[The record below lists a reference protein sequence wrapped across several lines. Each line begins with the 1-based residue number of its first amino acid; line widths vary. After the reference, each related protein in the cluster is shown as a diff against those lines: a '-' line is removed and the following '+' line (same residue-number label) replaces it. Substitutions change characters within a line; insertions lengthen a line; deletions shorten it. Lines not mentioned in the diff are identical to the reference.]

1 MWSGCRQADTVVSQ
15 AYPGYAEICP
25 GFPPPQAARVTVA
38 SGEKGL
44 WLVWYDSDVV
54 KVKAQGR
61 EIRIG
66 RILIC
71 VRVIIVLVVGI
82 NPVTGVVLVR

>member
-1 MWSGCRQADTVVSQ
+1 MVAQ

-25 GFPPPQAARVTVA
+25 GFPPPQAARVNVA

-44 WLVWYDSDVV
+44 WVVWYDSDMV

-71 VRVIIVLVVGI
+71 VTVIIVLVVGI
-82 NPVTGVVLVR
+82 NPVTVEW

>member
-1 MWSGCRQADTVVSQ
+1 MVSQ

-44 WLVWYDSDVV
+44 WVVWYNSDVV
-54 KVKAQGR
+54 KVKVQGR

-66 RILIC
+66 RIQIC
-71 VRVIIVLVVGI
+71 VRDIIVPVMGI
-82 NPVTGVVLVR
+82 NPVTAEWCWPVLVG

>member
-1 MWSGCRQADTVVSQ
+1 MVSQ
-15 AYPGYAEICP
+15 AHPRYAELCP

-44 WLVWYDSDVV
+44 WVVWYN
-54 KVKAQGR
+54 
-61 EIRIG
+61 IG

-71 VRVIIVLVVGI
+71 VRVIIVLVAGI
-82 NPVTGVVLVR
+82 NPVTVEL